1 MFLILFVFLEVI
13 KIHTSRLGRII
24 IIDDE
29 QDLTTALCD
38 MLTGLGYEA
47 LGFTSGDKALEVFK
61 EQKFDVVIIDLAMPE
76 MDGAKLLKRFLA
88 IDKDSTCILLT
99 GQSMVSTAADCMKKG
114 AFDYIIKPFKL
125 NSLLLPLAHAME
137 IRNLRQENQRLR
149 EELAVSDMCKVVSA
163 DGEPDLILN
172 RLADAVYERF
182 GAGEVSILLPSESGD
197 EFYVAATRGKNRQSL
212 LGSRIPLNKAA
223 AGLVPNL
230 LDETNNRR
238 LRLVQPQAEAGSTIS
253 LPLLS
258 KGHLTGTLNVTSS
271 DRKPFSPGQIKA
283 LGMLART
290 AENALEKARLLIENK
305 QTKKESQ
312 ITLQKIKILLE
323 ETIIALSNTVEARDQ
338 YIVGHQLRVAELS
351 SAIAIL
357 MNLPEKQKEGLR
369 IASILHDTGKIYI
382 PLDILAK
389 PGMLNENEYNLI
401 KNHPLTGLDIL
412 KNISFIWPV
421 SQIILQHHERVDG
434 SGYPFNLPGENIL
447 QEAKILSVA
456 DVVEAMSASRPY
468 RPALGIEAALKEI
481 SEKRGTL
488 YDSEVVDA
496 CLELFHKKGFQFK
509 FRVSLSS

>member
-1 MFLILFVFLEVI
+1 MILIYAS
-13 KIHTSRLGRII
+13 KLGRIMV
-24 IIDDE
+24 IDDE
-29 QDLTTALCD
+29 QDLMTALCD
-38 MLTGLGYEA
+38 MLVGLGYEA
-47 LGFTSGDKALEVFK
+47 LGFTSGTKALETFK

-76 MDGAKLLKRFLA
+76 MDGAKLLKRIHA
-88 IDKDSTCILLT
+88 VDKDTICILLT
-99 GQSMVSTAADCMKKG
+99 GQSMVSVAVDCMKKG
-114 AFDYIIKPFKL
+114 AFDYILKPFKL
-125 NSLLLPLAHAME
+125 NSLLLPLSHAME
-137 IRNLRQENQRLR
+137 IRNLRRDNEKLR
-149 EELAVSDMCKVVSA
+149 GELAVSDMCKVVSS

-172 RLADAVYERF
+172 KLADAVYERL

-197 EFYVAATRGKNRQSL
+197 EFYVAVSRGKNWQAL
-212 LGSRIPLNKAA
+212 IGSHIPLNKAVSGMA
-223 AGLVPNL
+223 PNL

-253 LPLLS
+253 LPLLFRGNLS
-258 KGHLTGTLNVTSS
+258 GALNVTSS

-283 LGMLART
+283 LGMLIRT
-290 AENALEKARLLIENK
+290 AENALEKAKLFIENN
-305 QTKKESQ
+305 QTKKETQ
-312 ITLQKIKILLE
+312 ITLQKMKVLLE

-338 YIVGHQLRVAELS
+338 YIMGHQLRVAELS

-357 MNLPEKQKEGLR
+357 MKLPEKQKEGLR
-369 IASILHDTGKIYI
+369 IASILHDTGKICI
-382 PLDILAK
+382 PSDILAK
-389 PGMLNENEYNLI
+389 PGLLNENEYNLI

-412 KNISFIWPV
+412 KNIGFIWPV

-447 QEAKILSVA
+447 KEAKILSVA

-496 CLELFHKKGFQFK
+496 CLELFQKKGFK
-509 FRVSLSS
+509 FEPRVSLTS

>member
-1 MFLILFVFLEVI
+1 VI
-13 KIHTSRLGRII
+13 QIYTAKLGRVM

-29 QDLTTALCD
+29 LDLMTALRD
-38 MLTGLGYEA
+38 MLIGLGYEA
-47 LGFTSGDKALEVFK
+47 LGFTSGDKALEIFK

-76 MDGAKLLKRFLA
+76 MDGAKLLKRILA
-88 IDKDSTCILLT
+88 VDKDTICILLT

-125 NSLLLPLAHAME
+125 NSLLLPLSHAME
-137 IRNLRQENQRLR
+137 IRNLRWENQRLR
-149 EELAVSDMCKVVSA
+149 EGLAFSDMSREVSS
-163 DGEPDLILN
+163 DVEPDFILN
-172 RLADAVYERF
+172 KLADTVFERF

-197 EFYVAATRGKNRQSL
+197 EFYVAVARGKNRQAL
-212 LGSRIPLNKAA
+212 LGSHIPLNKAV
-223 AGLVPNL
+223 AGMAPNQ

-238 LRLVQPQAEAGSTIS
+238 LRLVQPQADAGPTIS

-258 KGHLTGTLNVTSS
+258 KGNLTGALNVTSS
-271 DRKPFSPGQIKA
+271 DRKPFSPGQIRA
-283 LGMLART
+283 LGMLAHT
-290 AENALEKARLLIENK
+290 AENALEKARLFIENK

-312 ITLQKIKILLE
+312 KNLQKLKILLE
-323 ETIIALSNTVEARDQ
+323 EIIIALSNTVEARDQ
-338 YIVGHQLRVAELS
+338 YIAGHQLRVAELS
-351 SAIAIL
+351 SAIARL

-369 IASILHDTGKIYI
+369 IASILHDTGKICI
-382 PLDILAK
+382 PSDILAK
-389 PGMLNENEYNLI
+389 PGVLNENEFNLI

-447 QEAKILSVA
+447 KEAKILSVA

-481 SEKRGTL
+481 SEKKGTL
-488 YDSEVVDA
+488 YDSEVVDV
-496 CLELFHKKGFQFK
+496 CLELFQKKGFK
-509 FRVSLSS
+509 FELKVSLSS